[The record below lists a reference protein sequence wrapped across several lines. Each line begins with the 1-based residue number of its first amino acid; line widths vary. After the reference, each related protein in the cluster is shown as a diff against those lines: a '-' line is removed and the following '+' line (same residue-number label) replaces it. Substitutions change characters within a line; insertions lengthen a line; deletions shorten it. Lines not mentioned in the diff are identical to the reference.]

1 MIRFC
6 PHCGKELEPGN
17 RFCPFCGKEVQEIK
31 DKTTAG
37 TSPSAP
43 AGGKSPSGARNKI
56 LAGGLIALILLGG
69 GAFYFQRQKA
79 QDASQAAAIA
89 AQEAKQETKEKPA
102 DKQDAKDSIAAVQE
116 ILDREGLPGK
126 VMATSYGHDPNGSL
140 SVIGGKG
147 RRLLVIDGKNH
158 QKAFVDATT
167 QLYHFINHRT
177 GNLPSVIFQMR
188 VLDEKPGDD
197 EKAGYWDGTSHVIPI
212 YAQYSFDGDGKVVP
226 GMLNTGRGGR
236 PSHYHDYLKEQ
247 RHVDLANLVL
257 TEMQALHENADA
269 HNIKL

>member
-31 DKTTAG
+31 NKTAAEAQ
-37 TSPSAP
+37 PSAP
-43 AGGKSPSGARNKI
+43 AGGKSPSGARNKMV
-56 LAGGLIALILLGG
+56 AGGLIVLVLLGG
-69 GAFYFQRQKA
+69 GAFYLQQQKSR
-79 QDASQAAAIA
+79 DASQAAAIA
-89 AQEAKQETKEKPA
+89 AQEVQQEKKEKTA
-102 DKQDAKDSIAAVQE
+102 DKQEARDSIAVVQG
-116 ILDREGLPGK
+116 ILDQEGLSGK

-140 SVIGGKG
+140 SLIGGKG
-147 RRLLVIDGKNH
+147 RRLLVIDEKNH
-158 QKAFVDATT
+158 QKAFVDATS
-167 QLYHFINHRT
+167 QLYRFIDNRT
-177 GNLPSVIFQMR
+177 GSRSPVTFQMR
-188 VLDEKPGDD
+188 VLNEKPGDD
-197 EKAGYWDGTSHVIPI
+197 EKEGYWDGTSHVLPI
-212 YAQYSFDGDGKVVP
+212 YAQYSFDGEGRVVP